1 MAQAILFK
9 NLNCYQKINLCAG
22 GIAMANY
29 LIIGNGVAGTT
40 AAENIRKLDKAGKIT
55 VVTEESTPFY
65 YRMRLP
71 EFLSGDLTE
80 EKLSAKK
87 DQWYKDQ
94 GIDLKLNTRIQGANP
109 EKRVVMTQSN
119 QEIPYDRLLVATGSR
134 SFIPPIKGA
143 DRKGVF
149 ALRTI
154 QDARD
159 IVAWAKN
166 IQRVV
171 LIGGGLLGLEAG
183 NALRKAGKN
192 LGVVEFFPRLLPRQL
207 DVAGGGRLQTI
218 MEGMGFYF
226 RLGAK
231 TQEIK
236 GEDRV
241 NGVLL
246 EGGEVLPAEMVIISA
261 GVRPALELAKALNL
275 DHDKGVKV
283 NEEMKTNQ
291 PGIYAAGDVAEFK
304 GIPYGIW
311 TAATEQ
317 GQIAGINMAGGDA
330 LYKGTVMA
338 NTLKVVGIDLAS
350 AGNIDVENKL
360 ESRVVT
366 DQKVYK
372 KIVLDNDQIAGCI
385 MLGDTKGFTKITK
398 MMSEKQNVSQ
408 IKDKLLS
415 E

>member
-1 MAQAILFK
+1 MTD
-9 NLNCYQKINLCAG
+9 
-22 GIAMANY
+22 Y

-40 AAENIRKLDKAGKIT
+40 AAENIRKLDEKGKIT
-55 VVTEESTPFY
+55 VVTEESKPFY

-71 EFLSGDLTE
+71 DLMSGDLSE

-87 DQWYKDQ
+87 EEWYAGQ
-94 GIDLKLNTRIQGANP
+94 RIDLRLNTRVQGATPGKN
-109 EKRVVMTQSN
+109 VVITQN
-119 QEIPYDRLLVATGSR
+119 NLEIPYDRLLVATGSR
-134 SFIPPIKGA
+134 SFIPPMKGA
-143 DRKGVF
+143 EKKGVF
-149 ALRTI
+149 ALRTL
-154 QDARD
+154 QDAKD
-159 IVAWAKN
+159 IIAWAKN
-166 IQRVV
+166 IQKVV

-183 NALRKAGKN
+183 NALRKLGKK
-192 LGVVEFFPRLLPRQL
+192 LTVVEFFPRLLPRQL
-207 DVAGGGRLQTI
+207 DVAGGGRLQKI
-218 MEGMGFYF
+218 MEGMGFSF

-241 NGVLL
+241 SGVILEDGELL
-246 EGGEVLPAEMVIISA
+246 QADMVIVSA
-261 GVRPALELAKALNL
+261 GVRPALELAKALSL

-283 NEEMKTNQ
+283 DEQMKTNQ

-317 GQIAGINMAGGDA
+317 GQIAGTNMAGGNA

-350 AGNIDVENKL
+350 AGNIDAENKL
-360 ESRVVT
+360 ESKVLT
-366 DQKVYK
+366 DQEVYK
-372 KIVLDNDQIAGCI
+372 KVVLENDQVVGCI
-385 MLGDTKGFTKITK
+385 MLGDTKGFMKITK
-398 MMSEKQNVSQ
+398 LISEKQNVSQ
-408 IKDKLLS
+408 IKNNLLS

>member
-1 MAQAILFK
+1 
-9 NLNCYQKINLCAG
+9 
-22 GIAMANY
+22 MANH

-55 VVTEESTPFY
+55 IVTEESTPFY

-71 EFLSGDLTE
+71 DFISGDLTE
-80 EKLSAKK
+80 DKLSAKK

-94 GIDLKLNTRIQGANP
+94 GMELKLQTRIQGADP
-109 EKRVVMTQSN
+109 GKKTVSTQSGL
-119 QEIPYDRLLVATGSR
+119 EIPYDRLLIATGSR
-134 SFIPPIKGA
+134 SFIPPMKGS
-143 DRKGVF
+143 DKKGVF

-166 IQRVV
+166 IQKVV

-183 NALRKAGKN
+183 NALRKLGKN
-192 LGVVEFFPRLLPRQL
+192 LTVVEFFPRLLPRQL
-207 DVAGGGRLQTI
+207 DVTGGGRLQKI
-218 MEGMGFYF
+218 MEGMGFSF

-236 GEDRV
+236 GEDRAS
-241 NGVLL
+241 GVLL
-246 EGGEVLPAEMVIISA
+246 EGGELLPAEMVIVSA
-261 GVRPALELAKALNL
+261 GVRPSLELAKALNL

-283 NEEMKTNQ
+283 DEQMRTNQ
-291 PGIYAAGDVAEFK
+291 SGIYAAGDVAEFK
-304 GIPYGIW
+304 GMPYGIW

-317 GQIAGINMAGGDA
+317 GQIAGTNMAGGNA

-338 NTLKVVGIDLAS
+338 NTLKVIGIDLAS
-350 AGNIDVENKL
+350 AGNIDAENKL
-360 ESRVVT
+360 ESKVLT
-366 DQKVYK
+366 DEKAYK
-372 KIVLDNDQIAGCI
+372 KIVLENDQIVGCI

-398 MMSEKQNVSQ
+398 LMSEKQNVSQ
-408 IKDKLLS
+408 IKDKLFS

>member
-1 MAQAILFK
+1 
-9 NLNCYQKINLCAG
+9 
-22 GIAMANY
+22 MANY

-40 AAENIRKLDKAGKIT
+40 AAENIRKVDKAGKLM

-71 EFLSGDLTE
+71 EFISGDLAE
-80 EKLSAKK
+80 DKLIAKN

-94 GIDLKLNTRIQGANP
+94 EIDLRLKTRIQGVNSGKKA
-109 EKRVVMTQSN
+109 VMTQSN
-119 QEIPYDRLLVATGSR
+119 EEIPYDRLLIATGSR
-134 SFIPPIKGA
+134 SFIPPMKGA
-143 DRKGVF
+143 DKKGVF
-149 ALRTI
+149 ALRTV

-166 IQRVV
+166 IQKVV

-183 NALRKAGKN
+183 NALRKLGKK
-192 LGVVEFFPRLLPRQL
+192 LTVVEFFPRLLPRQL
-207 DVAGGGRLQTI
+207 DVAGAGRLQTI
-218 MEGMGFYF
+218 MEGRGFSF

-236 GEDRV
+236 GDNRV
-241 NGVLL
+241 TGVLL
-246 EGGEVLPAEMVIISA
+246 DGGELLSAEMVIISA
-261 GVRPALELAKALNL
+261 GVRPALELAKALGL

-283 NEEMKTNQ
+283 DEQMRTNQ
-291 PGIYAAGDVAEFK
+291 PGIYAAGDAAEFK

-317 GQIAGINMAGGDA
+317 GQIAGTNMAGGNA

-338 NTLKVVGIDLAS
+338 NTLKVVEIDLAS
-350 AGNIDVENKL
+350 AGNIDAENKL
-360 ESRVVT
+360 ESKVLA

-372 KIVLDNDQIAGCI
+372 KIVLDNDQIVGCI
-385 MLGDTKGFTKITK
+385 MLGDTKGFMKITK

-408 IKDKLLS
+408 SKDKLLS

>member
-1 MAQAILFK
+1 MT
-9 NLNCYQKINLCAG
+9 G
-22 GIAMANY
+22 Y

-40 AAENIRKLDKAGKIT
+40 AAENIRKLDKTGKIT

-71 EFLSGDLTE
+71 DFLSGDLTE
-80 EKLSAKK
+80 DKLNAKK
-87 DQWYKDQ
+87 EAWYKDQ
-94 GIDLKLNTRIQGANP
+94 GIDLTLNTRIQGANP
-109 EKRVVMTQSN
+109 GKRAVTTQSN

-134 SFIPPIKGA
+134 SFIPPMKGA
-143 DRKGVF
+143 DKKGVF

-154 QDARD
+154 QDARN

-166 IQRVV
+166 IQKVV

-183 NALRKAGKN
+183 NALRKLGKK
-192 LGVVEFFPRLLPRQL
+192 LTVVEFFPRLLPRQL
-207 DVAGGGRLQTI
+207 DVAGGGRLQTM
-218 MEGMGFYF
+218 MEGMGFSF

-241 NGVLL
+241 SGVLL
-246 EGGEVLPAEMVIISA
+246 EGGELLQAEMVIVSA

-283 NEEMKTNQ
+283 DEEMKTSQ

-317 GQIAGINMAGGDA
+317 GQIAGINMAGGNA

-338 NTLKVVGIDLAS
+338 NTLKVVGVDLAS
-350 AGNIDVENKL
+350 AGNIDAENKM
-360 ESRVVT
+360 ESKVLT

-372 KIVLDNDQIAGCI
+372 KIVLENDQIVGCI

-398 MMSEKQNVSQ
+398 LMSEKQNVSQ
-408 IKDKLLS
+408 IKEKLVS

>member
-1 MAQAILFK
+1 
-9 NLNCYQKINLCAG
+9 
-22 GIAMANY
+22 MANH

-55 VVTEESTPFY
+55 IVTEESTPFY

-71 EFLSGDLTE
+71 DFISGDLAE
-80 EKLSAKK
+80 DKLSAKK

-94 GIDLKLNTRIQGANP
+94 GIELKLETRIQGADP
-109 EKRVVMTQSN
+109 GKKTVSTQSGL
-119 QEIPYDRLLVATGSR
+119 QIPYDRLLIATGSR
-134 SFIPPIKGA
+134 SFIPPMKGS
-143 DRKGVF
+143 DKKGVF

-166 IQRVV
+166 IQKVV

-183 NALRKAGKN
+183 NALRKLGKN
-192 LGVVEFFPRLLPRQL
+192 LTVVEFFPRLLPRQL
-207 DVAGGGRLQTI
+207 DVTGGGRLQKI
-218 MEGMGFYF
+218 MEGMGFSF

-236 GEDRV
+236 GEDRAS
-241 NGVLL
+241 GVLL
-246 EGGEVLPAEMVIISA
+246 EGGELLPGEMVIISA
-261 GVRPALELAKALNL
+261 GVRPSLELAKALNL

-283 NEEMKTNQ
+283 DEQMRTNQ
-291 PGIYAAGDVAEFK
+291 SGIYAAGDVAEFK
-304 GIPYGIW
+304 GMPYGIW

-317 GQIAGINMAGGDA
+317 GQIAGTNMAGGNA

-338 NTLKVVGIDLAS
+338 NTLKVIGIDLAS
-350 AGNIDVENKL
+350 AGNIDAENKL
-360 ESRVVT
+360 ESKVLT
-366 DQKVYK
+366 DEKAYK
-372 KIVLDNDQIAGCI
+372 KIVLENDQIVGCI

-398 MMSEKQNVSQ
+398 LMSEKQNVSQ
-408 IKDKLLS
+408 IKDKLFS

>member
-1 MAQAILFK
+1 
-9 NLNCYQKINLCAG
+9 
-22 GIAMANY
+22 MANH

-55 VVTEESTPFY
+55 IVTEESTPFY

-71 EFLSGDLTE
+71 DFISGDLAE
-80 EKLSAKK
+80 DKLSAKK

-94 GIDLKLNTRIQGANP
+94 GIELKLETRIQGADP
-109 EKRVVMTQSN
+109 GKKTVSTQSGL
-119 QEIPYDRLLVATGSR
+119 QIPYDRLLIATGSR
-134 SFIPPIKGA
+134 SFIPPMKGS
-143 DRKGVF
+143 DKKGVF

-166 IQRVV
+166 IQKVV

-183 NALRKAGKN
+183 NALRKLGKN
-192 LGVVEFFPRLLPRQL
+192 LTVVEFFPRLLPRQL
-207 DVAGGGRLQTI
+207 DVTGGGRLQKI
-218 MEGMGFYF
+218 MEGMGFSF

-241 NGVLL
+241 SGVLL
-246 EGGEVLPAEMVIISA
+246 EGGELLPAEMVIVSA
-261 GVRPALELAKALNL
+261 GVRPSLELAKALNL

-283 NEEMKTNQ
+283 DEQMRTNQ
-291 PGIYAAGDVAEFK
+291 SGIYAAGDVAEFK
-304 GIPYGIW
+304 GMPYGIW

-317 GQIAGINMAGGDA
+317 GQIAGTNMAGGNA

-338 NTLKVVGIDLAS
+338 NTLKVIGIDLAS
-350 AGNIDVENKL
+350 AGNIDAENKL
-360 ESRVVT
+360 ESKVLT
-366 DQKVYK
+366 DEKAYK
-372 KIVLDNDQIAGCI
+372 KIVLENDQIVGCI

-398 MMSEKQNVSQ
+398 LMSEKQNVSQ
-408 IKDKLLS
+408 IKDKLFS

>member
-1 MAQAILFK
+1 
-9 NLNCYQKINLCAG
+9 
-22 GIAMANY
+22 MANH

-40 AAENIRKLDKAGKIT
+40 AAENIRKLDNTGKIT
-55 VVTEESTPFY
+55 IVTEESTPFY

-71 EFLSGDLTE
+71 DFIAGDLTE
-80 EKLSAKK
+80 DKLGAKK

-94 GIDLKLNTRIQGANP
+94 GIELKLETPIQGAVP
-109 EKRVVMTQSN
+109 GKKAVTTQSGS
-119 QEIPYDRLLVATGSR
+119 ELPYDRLLIATGSR
-134 SFIPPIKGA
+134 SFIPPMKGS
-143 DRKGVF
+143 DKKGVF

-159 IVAWAKN
+159 IIAWAKN
-166 IQRVV
+166 IQKVV

-183 NALRKAGKN
+183 NALRKLGKK
-192 LGVVEFFPRLLPRQL
+192 LTVVEFFPRLLPRQL
-207 DVAGGGRLQTI
+207 DVTGGGRLQKI
-218 MEGMGFYF
+218 MEGMGFSF

-241 NGVLL
+241 SGVLL
-246 EGGEVLPAEMVIISA
+246 EGGELLPAEMVIVSA

-283 NEEMKTNQ
+283 DEQMRTNQ
-291 PGIYAAGDVAEFK
+291 PEIYAAGDVAEFK
-304 GIPYGIW
+304 GLPYGIW

-317 GQIAGINMAGGDA
+317 GQIAGTNMAGGNS

-338 NTLKVVGIDLAS
+338 NTLKVVDIDLAS
-350 AGNIDVENKL
+350 AGNIDAENKL
-360 ESRVVT
+360 ESKVLT
-366 DQKVYK
+366 DEKVYK
-372 KIVLDNDQIAGCI
+372 KIVLENEQIAGCI
-385 MLGDTKGFTKITK
+385 MLGDTKGFTKLTK
-398 MMSEKQNVSQ
+398 LMSEKQNVSQ
-408 IKDKLLS
+408 IKDNLFS

>member
-1 MAQAILFK
+1 
-9 NLNCYQKINLCAG
+9 
-22 GIAMANY
+22 MANH

-55 VVTEESTPFY
+55 IVTEESTPFY

-71 EFLSGDLTE
+71 DFISGDLAE
-80 EKLSAKK
+80 DKLSAKK

-94 GIDLKLNTRIQGANP
+94 GIELKLQTRIQGADP
-109 EKRVVMTQSN
+109 GKKTVSTQSGL
-119 QEIPYDRLLVATGSR
+119 EIPYDRLLIATGSR
-134 SFIPPIKGA
+134 SFIPPMKGS
-143 DRKGVF
+143 DKKGVF

-166 IQRVV
+166 IQKVV

-183 NALRKAGKN
+183 NALRKFGKN
-192 LGVVEFFPRLLPRQL
+192 LTVVEFFPRLLPRQL
-207 DVAGGGRLQTI
+207 DVTGGGRLQKI
-218 MEGMGFYF
+218 MEGMRFSF

-241 NGVLL
+241 SAVLL
-246 EGGEVLPAEMVIISA
+246 EGGELLPAEMVIVSA
-261 GVRPALELAKALNL
+261 GVRPSLELAKALKL

-283 NEEMKTNQ
+283 DEQMRTNQ
-291 PGIYAAGDVAEFK
+291 SGIYAAGDVAEFK
-304 GIPYGIW
+304 GMPYGIW

-317 GQIAGINMAGGDA
+317 GQIAGTNMAGGNA

-338 NTLKVVGIDLAS
+338 NTLKVIGIDLAS
-350 AGNIDVENKL
+350 AGNIDAENRL
-360 ESRVVT
+360 ESKVLT
-366 DQKVYK
+366 GEKVYK
-372 KIVLDNDQIAGCI
+372 KIVLENDQIVGCI

-398 MMSEKQNVSQ
+398 LMSEKQNVSQ
-408 IKDKLLS
+408 IKDKLLL

>member
-1 MAQAILFK
+1 
-9 NLNCYQKINLCAG
+9 
-22 GIAMANY
+22 MANY

-40 AAENIRKLDKAGKIT
+40 AAENIRKLDKSGKIT
-55 VVTEESTPFY
+55 VATEESTPFY

-71 EFLSGDLTE
+71 ELISGDVTE
-80 EKLSAKK
+80 DKLIARK

-94 GIDLKLNTRIQGANP
+94 GIGLMLDTRIQGANP
-109 EKRVVMTQSN
+109 SKKVVMTQGQ

-134 SFIPPIKGA
+134 SFVPPMKGA
-143 DRKGVF
+143 DKKGVF

-154 QDARD
+154 QDARE

-166 IQRVV
+166 VQKIV
-171 LIGGGLLGLEAG
+171 LIGGGLLGLETG
-183 NALRKAGKN
+183 NALRKFGKN
-192 LGVVEFFPRLLPRQL
+192 LAVVEFFPRLLPRQL
-207 DVAGGGRLQTI
+207 DVAGAGRLQKI
-218 MEGMGFYF
+218 MEGMGFVF

-241 NGVLL
+241 TGVLL
-246 EGGEVLPAEMVIISA
+246 EGGEMLPAEMVIISA

-275 DHDKGVKV
+275 DQDKGVKV
-283 NEEMKTNQ
+283 DEEMKTSE

-317 GQIAGINMAGGDA
+317 GQVAGTNMAGGKS

-360 ESRVVT
+360 ESKVLT
-366 DQKVYK
+366 DQRIYK
-372 KIVLDNDQIAGCI
+372 KIVIENNQIVGCI
-385 MLGDTKGFTKITK
+385 MLGDTKNFTKITK
-398 MMSEKQNVSQ
+398 MMSEKQDVSQ
-408 IKDKLLS
+408 IKEKLLS
-415 E
+415 Q

>member
-1 MAQAILFK
+1 MT
-9 NLNCYQKINLCAG
+9 G
-22 GIAMANY
+22 Y
-29 LIIGNGVAGTT
+29 LIIGNGVTGTT
-40 AAENIRKLDKAGKIT
+40 AAENIRKLDKTGKIT

-71 EFLSGDLTE
+71 DFLSGDLTE
-80 EKLSAKK
+80 DKLNAKK
-87 DQWYKDQ
+87 EAWYKDQ
-94 GIDLKLNTRIQGANP
+94 GIDLTLNTRIQGANP
-109 EKRVVMTQSN
+109 GKRAVTTQSN

-134 SFIPPIKGA
+134 SFIPPMKGA
-143 DRKGVF
+143 DKKGVF

-154 QDARD
+154 QDARN
-159 IVAWAKN
+159 IVAWSKN
-166 IQRVV
+166 IQKVV

-183 NALRKAGKN
+183 NALRN
-192 LGVVEFFPRLLPRQL
+192 LGKKLTVVEFFPRLLPRQL
-207 DVAGGGRLQTI
+207 DVAGGGRLQTM
-218 MEGMGFYF
+218 MEGMGFSF

-241 NGVLL
+241 SGVLL
-246 EGGEVLPAEMVIISA
+246 EGGELLQAEMVIVSA

-283 NEEMKTNQ
+283 DEEMKTSQ

-317 GQIAGINMAGGDA
+317 GQIAGINMAGGNA

-338 NTLKVVGIDLAS
+338 NTLKVVGVDLAS

-360 ESRVVT
+360 ESKVRT

-372 KIVLDNDQIAGCI
+372 KIVLENDQIVGCI

-398 MMSEKQNVSQ
+398 LMSEKQNVSQ
-408 IKDKLLS
+408 IKEKLFS